1 MLTIGRQCR
10 SPKGARKPV
19 VGPVACYR
27 GAEVNDSRMCICGVA
42 AAEKG
47 DTRRDGLFAPFYGGC
62 VDRIAPERA
71 HFWRRAMA
79 GGGTDGYEIYIKPAR
94 GRTGQTG
101 HESLPGAWGRTAG
114 PCPAVRSSYNPASH
128 RQVVRGTRRGSVAER
143 RNTNNEKHPES
154 VADQTLPSRA
164 AGESTPP
171 WPSDADL
178 GNSVP
183 FGEGFSARGDANVGR
198 PVPVIHAIPHPGT
211 LAADVHQ
218 TRRRDG
224 GD

>member
-1 MLTIGRQCR
+1 MLTIGRQYR

-101 HESLPGAWGRTAG
+101 HESLPGAWGTGGRTLSG
-114 PCPAVRSSYNPASH
+114 RSVVVQSRESPA
-128 RQVVRGTRRGSVAER
+128 
-143 RNTNNEKHPES
+143 
-154 VADQTLPSRA
+154 
-164 AGESTPP
+164 
-171 WPSDADL
+171 
-178 GNSVP
+178 
-183 FGEGFSARGDANVGR
+183 GR
-198 PVPVIHAIPHPGT
+198 PGHE
-211 LAADVHQ
+211 
-218 TRRRDG
+218 TRLGRRASKYEQRKAS
-224 GD
+224 

>member
-42 AAEKG
+42 VAEKG

-62 VDRIAPERA
+62 VDRIAPERV
-71 HFWRRAMA
+71 HFWPRAMA

-101 HESLPGAWGRTAG
+101 HESLPDAG
-114 PCPAVRSSYNPASH
+114 ERVAGHCPAVRSSYNPASH
-128 RQVVRGTRRGSVAER
+128 RQVVRSTRRGTFAER

-154 VADQTLPSRA
+154 VADQTLPSSA
-164 AGESTPP
+164 ADESTPP
-171 WPSDADL
+171 WPSDADPADV
-178 GNSVP
+178 VP
-183 FGEGFSARGDANVGR
+183 FGEGFSARGDVNVSR
-198 PVPVIHAIPHPGT
+198 PVPVANAIPHPGK
-211 LAADVHQ
+211 LAADVRQ

-224 GD
+224 GE